1 MNVRIR
7 NATDKDIPFIGWA
20 QFAAA
25 RGHVKRGVWDVMCA
39 RDDRD
44 CLAWLTRMAATEEP
58 LSWTRWSNFIIAEV
72 DGHAAAALE
81 GYDPKVATMKYLIT
95 AIDQASREM
104 GWGGEIDAIN
114 ARFMPLESCMHDY
127 EEGAWIVE
135 NVACDP
141 KFRRKGLVN
150 MLLEE
155 IFKRG
160 REQKLRVAQLSVFIG
175 NTPAITAYQKQG
187 FRIADEKRSPEFE
200 KAIGCPGQYKML
212 REL

>member
-1 MNVRIR
+1 MKIQIR
-7 NATDKDIPFIGWA
+7 DATEKDIPFIGWV
-20 QFAAA
+20 QLEAA
-25 RGHVKRGVWDVMCA
+25 RGHVKRGVWDIMCG
-39 RDDRD
+39 RDDR
-44 CLAWLTRMAATEEP
+44 CLEWLTRMAATEEP
-58 LSWTRWSNFIIAEV
+58 RSWTRWSNFIVAEV

-81 GYDPKVATMKYLIT
+81 GFDPKVSTMKYLLP

-114 ARFMPLESCMHDY
+114 ARFMPLASCMHDY

-135 NVACDP
+135 NVACAA

-150 MLLEE
+150 MLLDE

-160 REQKLRVAQLSVFIG
+160 RERKLRVAQLSVFIG
-175 NTPAITAYQKQG
+175 NTPAITAYQKRG
-187 FRIADEKRSPEFE
+187 FRITDEKRSPEWE
-200 KAIGCPGQYKML
+200 AAIGCPGQYKMI